1 MTATVTPV
9 TTGPVVDVR
18 GLRIAFGQDE
28 QRVEVVHGV
37 DFHIERGECVAIVG
51 ESGSGKTV
59 TAKSLIGL
67 TGAGAQVTAEEIAID
82 GRSVM
87 KLSAAQWRELR
98 GVQVG
103 LVLQDALVSFDP
115 LRTVGKEIAEPL
127 ELHRTVPRHEVRAR
141 VLELLREVGVPEE
154 ELRASQY
161 SHQLSGGLRQRA
173 LIASAVAADPALIIA
188 DEPTTALDVT
198 VQAQVL
204 ELLGARKRRNTG
216 ILLISHDLAV
226 VSQIADRVYVM
237 RHGEFVESGPTAE
250 VLTHPQ
256 HDYTKALLAADPVEH
271 AKGTRLTI
279 GAGGSTSQRRAEIS
293 DEIVLSAKDLVK
305 SFGGRTVV
313 HGVSFELRRG
323 ETIGIVGESGS
334 GKSTTARLA
343 LALDKPDS
351 GSVLLDGEPW
361 SGIPERRRLAR
372 RPRMQVIYQ
381 DPLSS
386 FDPRFTVRR
395 LIGQALTRI
404 GHPRSDREKR
414 MLELLDLVGLVPAM
428 LDRRPLQMSGGQRQ
442 RVAIARALA
451 MKPDVIVCDEA
462 VSALDVS
469 IQAQV
474 LDLLAD
480 LQAELTMSYLF
491 ISHHLGVVRHV
502 SDRVLVMKDGRVLEQ
517 GTVDDVFERPQHPYT
532 RELLAAIPRI
542 SRASATTERQ
552 RRQSAS

>member
-1 MTATVTPV
+1 MRSGRVL
-9 TTGPVVDVR
+9 DVR
-18 GLRIAFGQDE
+18 GLHVAFGEGDKQ
-28 QRVEVVHGV
+28 VEVVHGI
-37 DFHIERGECVAIVG
+37 DFHIDRGECVAIVG

-59 TAKSLIGL
+59 TARSLIGL
-67 TGAGAQVTAEEIAID
+67 TGVGAKVTADEIAVG

-87 KLSAAQWRELR
+87 ALSDKQWRELR

-115 LRTVGKEIAEPL
+115 LRRVGREIAEPL
-127 ELHRTVPRHEVRAR
+127 ELHKVVPSAEVQAR
-141 VLELLREVGVPEE
+141 VLELLREVGVPEP

-173 LIASAVAADPALIIA
+173 LIASAVAANPALIIA

-204 ELLGARKRRNTG
+204 KLLGARKLGSTG

-237 RHGEFVESGPTAE
+237 RYGEFVESGPTAE
-250 VLTHPQ
+250 VLTNPRHE
-256 HDYTKALLAADPVEH
+256 YTKALLAADPVEH
-271 AKGTRLTI
+271 AKGTRLAVRQ
-279 GAGGSTSQRRAEIS
+279 GKPMVQARAKIS
-293 DEIVLSAKDLVK
+293 DEVVLCAKDLVK
-305 SFGGRTVV
+305 SFGDRTVV
-313 HGVSFELRRG
+313 HGVSFDLHRG

-343 LALDKPDS
+343 LALDDPDS
-351 GSVLLDGEPW
+351 GTVMLDGLPW
-361 SGIPERRRLAR
+361 SGIPERQRLAR
-372 RPRMQVIYQ
+372 RPRVQVIYQ

-386 FDPRFTVRR
+386 FDPRFTVRQ
-395 LIGQALTRI
+395 LLGQPLARI
-404 GHPRSDREKR
+404 GHPRGDRDRR
-414 MLELLDLVGLVPAM
+414 MLELLDLVGLLPAM

-442 RVAIARALA
+442 RVAIARALS
-451 MKPDVIVCDEA
+451 MRPEVIVCDEA

-480 LQAELTMSYLF
+480 LQAEFTMSYLF

-502 SDRVLVMKDGRVLEQ
+502 SDRVLVMKDGWVVEQ
-517 GTVDDVFERPQHPYT
+517 GAVEDVFERPQHRYT
-532 RELLAAIPRI
+532 QELLAAIPRI
-542 SRASATTERQ
+542 SSIAEAAEPRRRRTAS
-552 RRQSAS
+552 